1 MTIVEQG
8 KALLRSRTVW
18 LAVIQGLAGVFVA
31 IASVDPSLKTGGVV
45 LVLKSIIDILVRVET
60 TEPIKKLV

>member
-31 IASVDPSLKTGGVV
+31 IASVDPSLKTGGIV